1 MGGRGRSDRERAKPQ
16 IRSTLHV
23 EATDVAAR
31 VVVLIEAGIL
41 RILITRRGA
50 SGITGDAEGVREPV
64 LDDVG
69 REIAEDVEVP
79 LRVVDLGAE
88 GAEHRRT
95 EIPRAHPESQIQTGR
110 EIGMRAP
117 DDRAVV
123 RVDFPIAVDVEVPE
137 SADLSPGLAGWG
149 RARPRYRVR

>member
-95 EIPRAHPESQIQTGR
+95 EIPRAHPESQVQTGR
-110 EIGMRAP
+110 EIRMRAP
-117 DDRAVV
+117 DDRAFV
-123 RVDFPIAVDVEVPE
+123 RIDFSISVALDAPE
-137 SADLSPGLAGWG
+137 SSDTSPRLTQWA
-149 RARPRYRVR
+149 P